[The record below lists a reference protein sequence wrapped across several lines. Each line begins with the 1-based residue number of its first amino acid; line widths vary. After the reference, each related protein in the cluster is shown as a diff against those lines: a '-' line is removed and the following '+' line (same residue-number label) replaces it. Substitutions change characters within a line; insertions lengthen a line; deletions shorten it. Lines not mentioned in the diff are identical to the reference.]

1 MKKRRVLIIED
12 DVDTSKALRV
22 WLNAAGY
29 ETLVAV
35 DATQA
40 THAARQEHPDIV
52 LLDLA
57 LPGTS
62 GFTALRRL
70 QKLLSG
76 VPVIV
81 LSDEDTDM
89 YQEAAI
95 QLGAAAFVPKPVDST
110 QLLEVLARCGPRK
123 TREESEIQKIL
134 VIEDDADTRRGLR
147 LRLGAFGYEVIEAED
162 SLTAVKVA
170 RQREPD
176 LILLDIGLPGGDGFA
191 FLDRINTHP
200 SLSGI
205 PVVVLTALASDVN
218 REKALSAGVA
228 AFLKKPIDADDLH
241 AAIQKVLLDAP

>member
-1 MKKRRVLIIED
+1 MKRRALIIEQD
-12 DVDTSKALRV
+12 KDTSKTLRAC
-22 WLNAAGY
+22 LTDAGY

-40 THAARQEHPDIV
+40 THAAREQHPDIIV
-52 LLDLA
+52 LDLA

-70 QKLLSG
+70 QGMLSG
-76 VPVIV
+76 VPIIV
-81 LSDEDTDM
+81 LSDEDTDT
-89 YQEAAI
+89 YREAAA
-95 QLGAAAFVPKPVDST
+95 QLGAAAFVSKPVDST
-110 QLLEVLARCGPRK
+110 QLLEVLARCAPREA
-123 TREESEIQKIL
+123 REESQIQRIL
-134 VIEDDADTRRGLR
+134 LIEDDADTRRGLH

-170 RQREPD
+170 REHKPD

-205 PVVVLTALASDVN
+205 PVVVLTALSSDVN

-228 AFLKKPIDADDLH
+228 AFLKKPIDADDLL
-241 AAIQKVLLDAP
+241 AAIQKALLNAP